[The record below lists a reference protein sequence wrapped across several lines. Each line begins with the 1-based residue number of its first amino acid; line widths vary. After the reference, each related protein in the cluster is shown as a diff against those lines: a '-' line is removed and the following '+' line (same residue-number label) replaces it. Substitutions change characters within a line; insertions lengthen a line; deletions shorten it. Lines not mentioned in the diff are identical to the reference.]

1 MGRRRSGR
9 PVWLVAAAL
18 LLLLGGCRI
27 GTSDDVSLPPRAGVW
42 SIDYVG
48 PPGQVQMADLAAVSA
63 TEAWAVTEKRGSAGS
78 WKPGLLRLLDGRW
91 SAVQIPAQLRAQ
103 PWLRLAAAGPRS
115 VWLYPDA
122 WGGVPPQKSGDAP
135 SGPWEHCPALRWDGT
150 RWHQVPLGFPP
161 VDLDV
166 VSPDDAW
173 ALDASGAARHWDG
186 TRWRTVP
193 LPARGIDIE
202 VRAADDVWVA
212 GDKAFDDRPK
222 QPAAVHWDG
231 SGWQLTPLRR
241 YQAPYD
247 AEVVDNG
254 SILRDIRAESA
265 GDAWA
270 LGVHTVVDERDDAGR
285 DEPRGAV
292 DEHILLHWSGTR
304 WQPVPGPP
312 RPFRDKTYGQAVPDG
327 TGGMLLGAWAYRTAE
342 GTYFRID
349 APPNTEGWQETDL
362 PPLQRRW
369 LTVQEADVIP
379 GTHTILAAADLVGH
393 DSVTRP
399 AVIRLTLDAY

>member
-1 MGRRRSGR
+1 MGRRRSGG
-9 PVWLVAAAL
+9 PVRLLAAAL

-27 GTSDDVSLPPRAGVW
+27 GMSDDVPPPPPRAGAW

-48 PPGQVQMADLAAVSA
+48 PPGQVHMSDLAAVSA
-63 TEAWAVTEKRGSAGS
+63 TEAWAVTEERGAADR

-103 PWLRLAAAGPRS
+103 PWLRLAAAGPRN

-122 WGGVPPQKSGDAP
+122 WGGVPPQRSGDAP
-135 SGPWEHCPALRWDGT
+135 SGPWKRCPALHWDGT
-150 RWHQVPLGFPP
+150 RWHQVPLDFPP

-202 VRAADDVWVA
+202 ARAADDVWVA
-212 GDKAFDDRPK
+212 GDQAFDDRPK

-231 SGWQLTPLRR
+231 SGWQLTRLRR

-247 AEVVDNG
+247 AKVVDNG
-254 SILRDIRAESA
+254 SILWGIRAESA
-265 GDAWA
+265 SDAWA
-270 LGVHTVVDERDDAGR
+270 LGVHSVVDGRDEDREEPRDVDER
-285 DEPRGAV
+285 
-292 DEHILLHWSGTR
+292 ILLHWSGTR
-304 WQPVPGPP
+304 WQPMPGPP

-349 APPNTEGWQETDL
+349 APPNTEGWQETSL
-362 PPLQRRW
+362 PPLRRRW
-369 LTVQEADVIP
+369 LTMVEADVIP

-393 DSVTRP
+393 DSAMQP
-399 AVIRLTLDAY
+399 AVIRLTPDAP

>member
-1 MGRRRSGR
+1 MGRRRSGG
-9 PVWLVAAAL
+9 PVRLMAAAL

-27 GTSDDVSLPPRAGVW
+27 GMSDDVPLPPRARAW

-48 PPGQVQMADLAAVSA
+48 PTGHVQMADLPAVSA

-91 SAVQIPAQLRAQ
+91 STVQIPAQLRAQ
-103 PWLRLAAAGPRS
+103 PWLRLAAAGPRN

-122 WGGVPPQKSGDAP
+122 WGGVLPQKTGDAP
-135 SGPWEHCPALRWDGT
+135 SGPWERCPALRWDGT

-202 VRAADDVWVA
+202 ARAADDVWVA
-212 GDKAFDDRPK
+212 GDKAFDDRPQ

-231 SGWQLTPLRR
+231 SGWQLTHLHR

-254 SILRDIRAESA
+254 SILRGIRTESA
-265 GDAWA
+265 GDVWA

-285 DEPRGAV
+285 EEPRGAV

-342 GTYFRID
+342 GTYFRVD
-349 APPNTEGWQETDL
+349 APPNTEGWQETGL

-369 LTVQEADVIP
+369 LTVEEADVIP

-399 AVIRLTLDAY
+399 AVIRLTLDAP